1 MKLSETKRIFNQ
13 WKKFNLINEID
24 EKELGHVKVALQ
36 RAMNNPSDLP
46 FNDKFQGKLRMIVPI
61 GYNPYNDE
69 GTIGVMLNTMVAAG
83 WSVDLNTGIA
93 SKTFEREF
101 EGVKRTQTRQM
112 KVNALWTTF
121 LGLLQKYEKG
131 TGGTTTDPEILKVES
146 QINSLMGKTVADAY
160 TTDYVS
166 AEEKINDFIK
176 TWQTEAPKIKG
187 KMSGE
192 TKFSVL
198 MSRNPVDILRMSDFE
213 HISSCHS
220 PPSSKGESVSY
231 YRCAVTEARQGG
243 LIAFLVNTNSIKKV
257 DLEQPEIFEDPKRE
271 ISGII
276 PIARV
281 RLRFVRD
288 DATDTNLAVPERKV
302 YGIDYKGFIETVD
315 EWALTQQTKEISNFI
330 SHVEDNQFD
339 VEKFKIIGG
348 TYVEDYGA
356 HISNLKVLFSEMFSK
371 IPELKDVEVVGETI
385 VDPSAEREVQAEL
398 GITLQS
404 IVEPII
410 NEFNYNMIEQNKP
423 FHCSE
428 QWGTTEEEL
437 GSVVHPELFFFQKVD
452 FKKVSPLKIKEL
464 YDPATHIAIK
474 RAISDA
480 GYFSFCEMVE
490 IVKHQDATRIC
501 IYPSES
507 AILEEAGLSFLY
519 EPVDL
524 REYLRVGVELVE
536 EHIDAIF
543 NVVENQL
550 KKLGIYKS
558 SPFKNLLND
567 LKNDTLESEWDFMPS
582 SSDDEIFVSATA
594 DFEIPFSDLGSQVM
608 TERQALKLIGS
619 RNLSMIKKSI
629 LMDYPSLNL
638 SKNKS
643 NYTLDIEADVL
654 EDSISFMINLT
665 VDDRATQ
672 QVVQD
677 IIQIYETSFSD
688 LKSKILDVIL
698 ASTPAPKTKLQEFKN
713 VSSLWKKFI
722 L

>member
-1 MKLSETKRIFNQ
+1 MKFSETKRIFNE

-93 SKTFEREF
+93 SKSFDREF

-121 LGLLQKYEKG
+121 LGLLQKYENG
-131 TGGTTTDPEILKVES
+131 TGTTDAEIVKIES
-146 QINSLMGKTVADAY
+146 QMNSLMGKTVADAY
-160 TTDYVS
+160 AADYVG
-166 AEEKINDFIK
+166 AEQKINDFIK

-271 ISGII
+271 ISGIT

-315 EWALTQQTKEISNFI
+315 EWALTQQTKEISNFV

-507 AILEEAGLSFLY
+507 AILEEAGLSFIY

-536 EHIDAIF
+536 ENMGAIF

-567 LKNDTLESEWDFMPS
+567 LKNDTLESEWEFMPS
-582 SSDDEIFVSATA
+582 DSDDEIFVSATA
-594 DFEIPFSDLGSQVM
+594 EVEIPFSDLGSQAM

-643 NYTLDIEADVL
+643 NYTLDIEANVV
-654 EDSISFMINLT
+654 EGNISIMIFLT
-665 VDDRATQ
+665 VDETATQ

-677 IIQIYETSFSD
+677 IVQIYETSFSD